1 MTTTTHIDDAVP
13 AFPSSTLGVKI
24 TMALGGAVFLLMMLL
39 GLSMKLAQGNIIE
52 LDPILFYQVMTAH
65 GIGMVGAAGLTGAA
79 IMWFYVS
86 RYASLMGAVF
96 WIFLGLFLTG
106 VVFILG
112 AIFAGG
118 FAAAWT
124 FLYPLPAISGGF
136 WDVQAAAAHLV
147 GLILIGVGFLLLH
160 LEVGRGIMSE
170 YGSLAKAMA
179 LPLLFT
185 GKQKD
190 VPPPAIVAATATT
203 IFNAI
208 GLVPGASILIIS
220 LVNLL
225 YPAFAIDAL
234 LAKNM
239 IFFFGHVFINASIY
253 MAVMAVYEIM
263 PLYTGR
269 PWNTSRVFAGA
280 WLAILFMVMAVYPHH
295 LLQDTVMPAWMLV
308 MGQVVSYMS
317 GIPVIAVTAFSLL
330 AMIYRSGIRWDL
342 SSALLTAGVF
352 GWAVGSVPGIIDAT
366 ISVNKVMHNTLWV
379 PGHFHMYL
387 LLGQV
392 VMAFGFMAWL
402 TRTEK
407 AEDLTGFSL
416 WAFIAY
422 FIGSV
427 GFVLMFLVAGAAS
440 VPRRWA
446 VHLPEWVIYDQIGS
460 LFAAI
465 VILGALAFVTRFVA
479 RLLTSSKA

>member
-1 MTTTTHIDDAVP
+1 MTTTTHFEDAVAAP
-13 AFPSSTLGVKI
+13 PSSALGVKI

-39 GLSMKLAQGNIIE
+39 GLAMKLAQGNLVAI
-52 LDPILFYQVMTAH
+52 DPALFYQIMTAH
-65 GIGMVGAAGLTGAA
+65 GIGMVGTAGLTGAA
-79 IMWFYVS
+79 VMWFYVS
-86 RYASLMGAVF
+86 RYAEVTHAVF

-136 WDVQAAAAHLV
+136 WEVQAAAAHLV
-147 GLILIGVGFLLLH
+147 GLICVGVGFLLLH
-160 LEVGRGIMSE
+160 LEVGRAVISE
-170 YGSLAKAMA
+170 YGSLSKAMA

-190 VPPPAIVAATATT
+190 APPPAIIAATATT

-225 YPAFAIDAL
+225 FPAFAIDAL

-239 IFFFGHVFINASIY
+239 IYFFGHVFINASIY
-253 MAVMAVYEIM
+253 MAVIAVYEIM

-269 PWNTSRVFAGA
+269 PWKTSRVFAGA
-280 WLAILFMVMAVYPHH
+280 WFAILFMVMAVYPHH
-295 LLQDTVMPAWMLV
+295 LLQDTVMPVWMLA
-308 MGQVVSYMS
+308 MGQIISYAS

-330 AMIYRSGIRWDL
+330 AMIYRSGIKWDL
-342 SSALLTAGVF
+342 ASALLTAGVF
-352 GWAVGSVPGIIDAT
+352 GWAVGSVPAIIDAT
-366 ISVNKVMHNTLWV
+366 ITVNKVMHNTLWV

-387 LLGQV
+387 LLGEV
-392 VMAFGFMAWL
+392 VMVFGFMAWL
-402 TRTEK
+402 TRKEK
-407 AEDLTGFSL
+407 EEPFTGVSL
-416 WAFIAY
+416 WAFFAY
-422 FIGSV
+422 FFGSI
-427 GFVLMFLVAGAAS
+427 GFVLVFLLSGAAS
-440 VPRRWA
+440 IPRRWA
-446 VHLPEWVIYDQIGS
+446 VHLPEWIGYDHAGT
-460 LFAAI
+460 LFGTI
-465 VILGALAFVTRFVA
+465 VILGALVFVLRYLGRLVTSA
-479 RLLTSSKA
+479 RS